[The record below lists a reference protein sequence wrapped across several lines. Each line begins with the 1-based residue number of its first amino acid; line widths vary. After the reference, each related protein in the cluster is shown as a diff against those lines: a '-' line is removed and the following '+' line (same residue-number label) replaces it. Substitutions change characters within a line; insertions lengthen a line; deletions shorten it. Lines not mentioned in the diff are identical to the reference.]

1 MIMPAVAECMVGQK
15 QMDYK
20 FQRGFNFLEDKFGL
34 DTKMASKIAKFH
46 SK

>member
-1 MIMPAVAECMVGQK
+1 MPAVAEHMVGQ
-15 QMDYK
+15 QQTNYK
-20 FQRGFNFLEDKFGL
+20 FQPGFDFLEDKFGL